1 MNKFADLHIH
11 SSLKPFLFHRNND
24 TKKGNIW
31 YQDIPKKK
39 ERDNNLVRYTEADFT
54 TLIQSG
60 IKIAFVALYSFE
72 QGWTNSWKTGP
83 FTDFLVHEYTKIPI
97 RQINYIQ
104 QKSYNYFYE
113 LNKEIDFLL
122 EQIKEPHTIINDD
135 FTDIY
140 SAKIP
145 KNKAEFNQFLNEAH
159 TLIIIPT
166 IEGAN
171 ALYNGNAE
179 SVNYIQFHELEN
191 NINLLKNKFCPFFIT
206 LSHHFNNGLCGHAK
220 SIFGASN
227 FENFMIKI
235 FLNQKNGLEN
245 DINPKGIK
253 VIEKLLAINEFTGEK
268 RILIDV
274 KHMNSFSRKHFYTII
289 KNHNQNH
296 LQDKIPVIASHMG
309 YNGHATFESLENLCK
324 ADSEIPY
331 THTKRRF
338 NEAII
343 NLCDIDILEIFE
355 SEGLIGINLDQRI
368 ISNEE
373 VVKEAE
379 EKFNYK
385 NTPELKLFW
394 AKQIAINIISMAKV
408 IIKSNFEN
416 KEKVWDLFTI
426 GSDFD
431 GFINPVDAFIS
442 TNDYKE
448 LNDFLIIAMK
458 ENEFLTKYKFGFSVE
473 QIVEK
478 IMYKNAQNFLSK
490 HYFETQ
496 TSLT

>member
-11 SSLKPFLFHRNND
+11 SSLKPFLFFRNND
-24 TKKGNIW
+24 LKRGNIW
-31 YQDIPKKK
+31 YQDIPKKN
-39 ERDNNLVRYTEADFT
+39 ERDNNLVSYTQADFT

-60 IKIAFVALYSFE
+60 IKIAFVSLYSFE
-72 QGWTNSWKTGP
+72 QSWTNSWKTGP
-83 FTDFLVHEYTKIPI
+83 FTDILIHEYTKIPT

-104 QKSYNYFYE
+104 QKSYNYFKE
-113 LNKEIDFLL
+113 LNEEIKFLL

-135 FTDIY
+135 LTYIY

-145 KNKAEFNQFLNEAH
+145 KNKAEFNQFLNEAR

-171 ALYNGNAE
+171 ALFSGNAQ
-179 SVNYIQFHELEN
+179 SVNYIKFQELEN

-206 LSHHFNNGLCGHAK
+206 LAHHFDNGLCGHAK
-220 SIFGASN
+220 SIFGATN
-227 FENFMIKI
+227 FQNFIISI

-245 DINPKGIK
+245 DLNPKGIK
-253 VIEKLLAINEFTGEK
+253 VIEKLLAINEFAGEK
-268 RILIDV
+268 RILIDI
-274 KHMNSFSRKHFYTII
+274 KHMNTLSRKHFYSII
-289 KNHNQNH
+289 KSYNLNHQQN
-296 LQDKIPVIASHMG
+296 KIPIIASHMG
-309 YNGHATFESLENLCK
+309 YNGHPSFESLNFLCK

-343 NLCDIDILEIFE
+343 NLCDVDILEIFE

-379 EKFNYK
+379 KKFNFN
-385 NTPELKLFW
+385 NTPELKSFW
-394 AKQIAINIISMAKV
+394 AKQIALNIISMAEV
-408 IIKSNFEN
+408 IIKANLEN
-416 KEKVWDLFTI
+416 KEKVWNLFSL

-431 GFINPVDAFIS
+431 GFINPIDAFIT

-448 LNDFLIIAMK
+448 LNKYLIIEMK
-458 ENEFLTKYKFGFSVE
+458 ENEFLTKHKFGLSEE

-478 IMYKNAQNFLSK
+478 IMYQNAENFLLK

-496 TSLT
+496 DSLT